1 MTQTIDY
8 KINDLKRKQLLYYLR
23 FYKTRQRKMHRVFID
38 LIFQIENH
46 QSITPP
52 QFNVI
57 IPFLKREN
65 GFQYSS
71 DNQIREYFK
80 ILIRSKF
87 GTDLSHIFNEPEY
100 TGSTLEP
107 FFS

>member
-8 KINDLKRKQLLYYLR
+8 KINNLKRKQLLYFLK
-23 FYKTRQRKMHRVFID
+23 FYATRNRKMVRVFLDIID
-38 LIFQIENH
+38 QLELY
-46 QSITPP
+46 QSVTDR
-52 QFNVI
+52 QFNVLL
-57 IPFLKREN
+57 PFLKREN

-71 DNQIREYFK
+71 DDQIRNYFK

-87 GTDLSHIFNEPEY
+87 GTDLSHIFHEPEY
-100 TGSTLEP
+100 RGATLEP